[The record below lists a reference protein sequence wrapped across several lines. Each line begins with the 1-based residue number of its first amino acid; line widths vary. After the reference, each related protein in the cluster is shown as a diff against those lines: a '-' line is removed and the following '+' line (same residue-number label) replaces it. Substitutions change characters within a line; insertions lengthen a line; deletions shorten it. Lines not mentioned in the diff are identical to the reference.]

1 MRKILAVFLTAF
13 ILLLQ
18 CSAAFAADTIRWRN
32 PKRINVYIPQ
42 HQRTLMMKHSLEE
55 WTRKTNKKII
65 FYYVDYPSR
74 ADIEIQFVDKIGNVA
89 GADRAIGVTQ
99 TKYAGRYFI
108 KSTIQIAMRSPENRK
123 LGDDAVYTV
132 MLHEV
137 GHAIGLLEH
146 SPDKLSIMHPT
157 EDDRQ
162 EIAKS
167 DLERLK
173 KLYGWQ

>member
-1 MRKILAVFLTAF
+1 MRKIFAVFFTALIMLVNCNF
-13 ILLLQ
+13 
-18 CSAAFAADTIRWRN
+18 ANAADSIRWRN

-42 HQRTLMMKHSLEE
+42 HQRTIMMKHSLEE

-65 FYYVDYPSR
+65 FYYVDYPSK
-74 ADIEIQFVDKIGNVA
+74 ADIEIQFVDKIGKVA

-99 TKYAGRYFI
+99 SKYSGKYFI
-108 KSTIQIAMRSPENRK
+108 KSTIQIASRSPENKK

-146 SPDKLSIMHPT
+146 SPDKLSIMHAI

-162 EIAKS
+162 EISKS
-167 DLERLK
+167 DLERLQ
-173 KLYGWQ
+173 KLYGW

>member
-1 MRKILAVFLTAF
+1 MRKILAVFFTAF
-13 ILLLQ
+13 IILVN
-18 CSAAFAADTIRWRN
+18 CNFANAADLIRWKN

-42 HQRTLMMKHSLEE
+42 HQRTIMMKHSLEE

-65 FYYVDYPSR
+65 FYYVDKPAK
-74 ADIEIQFVDKIGNVA
+74 ADIEIQFVDKIGKIA

-99 TKYAGRYFI
+99 TRYSGKYFI
-108 KSTIQIAMRSPENRK
+108 KSIIQIAMRSPENKK

-146 SPDKLSIMHPT
+146 SSDKLSIMHAI

-162 EIAKS
+162 EISKN
-167 DLERLK
+167 DLERLQR
-173 KLYGWQ
+173 LYGW